1 MFHVLLSHTGWHAL
15 KEWILPWKVFSEQG
29 DHPRCHQFIQAPEDG
44 LTRARS
50 TLGLV
55 SISVKIGQT
64 AVHTCTGEGLLR
76 LFFYSPFFF
85 SCWARTRTDYAG
97 TAMDSA
103 YVDGSSLPTSCRTRR
118 EPLPQDYLESNPCIW
133 SSSLKK
139 SLHYRLAE
147 LEKREQKREKNKN
160 KNKKSKKGNKAMR
173 VSVGAISC
181 KVSLRQSSESYWGTH
196 ESWRKFDVST

>member
-118 EPLPQDYLESNPCIW
+118 ETAASGLSGEQPLHLEF
-133 SSSLKK
+133 LAKK
-139 SLHYRLAE
+139 IPALSPGRI
-147 LEKREQKREKNKN
+147 R
-160 KNKKSKKGNKAMR
+160 KKGTKK
-173 VSVGAISC
+173 G
-181 KVSLRQSSESYWGTH
+181 KE
-196 ESWRKFDVST
+196 